1 MAMFRWG
8 HQTCHIG
15 GGKLMNNEELLE
27 LQKETIETLK
37 EYLGN
42 LIPGMQTVAGELKG
56 EIKED
61 TWEYLRMI
69 LDGFNWV
76 IEAYNGVR
84 DCINKESAV
93 VDDKSFDAGVKKLSD
108 AYVKRNGEAVADALE
123 GEIIPVL
130 EAIKNA

>member
-1 MAMFRWG
+1 
-8 HQTCHIG
+8 
-15 GGKLMNNEELLE
+15 MNNEELLE